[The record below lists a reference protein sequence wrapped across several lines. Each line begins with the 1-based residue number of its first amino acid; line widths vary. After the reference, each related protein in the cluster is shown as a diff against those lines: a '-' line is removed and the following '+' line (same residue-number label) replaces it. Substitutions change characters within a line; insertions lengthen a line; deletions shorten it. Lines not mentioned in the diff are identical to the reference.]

1 MEDPES
7 PRTWTKEYVSARR
20 ADCLEFLREVNLM
33 GLRAVDEGNTLQ
45 AGILLNEILNGFVVM
60 KNSGQY
66 EDMQRYLSIYSGLVA
81 ELALFEE
88 PEEAVRE
95 ARSYGMRPKAGPA
108 EIGEERRKV
117 AIANFLDARDFATT
131 GEMRGCMASIA
142 KELEAGVPIG
152 RIRGKYFPDFPDD
165 VRDCLLR
172 ADRQFFVP
180 RLRRCAPELC
190 YRLDPNR
197 LIFTREL
204 DVGEK
209 VPVDFT
215 KGPARGRSAGS
226 AAGAGR
232 RRRGKYPDFDQ
243 WMAENGY
250 DEEDLEWMCRRVR
263 QRRNLYGVLM
273 LIPPLGVVLLP
284 FWLRAVYLTRVFTC
298 RDYGVDF
305 NWFCKLVMVVYGL
318 PTVYIYP
325 TVMGFIVRWSEW
337 GMGLRTARARVLN
350 IAALVLAAVLG
361 VRALGGLEA
370 VRKLPGAAAAL
381 PGRVVALVR
390 GDRGGAEEPPPPE
403 EERGL
408 VGGWYSVQ
416 LQGPPGFLE
425 PDYMVFRYYRFRED
439 GTFEYA
445 ERRYVLSDAG
455 LSAFQA
461 TWSLAEADETQGSYG
476 LFDGGEELGILT
488 GTPGVTAEDELNYRC
503 ALSGGVLKLWE
514 KFWNEEKEGP
524 CRCYYATDADL
535 GDEEMLITNL
545 SEQSRQLQGE
555 WAAARRTADDT
566 IETTTYI
573 FLENGAFD
581 LRPGVFTKRTHR
593 PELTGWEQDWADDPV
608 FTDSNCVVGGY
619 TFDGTNLVLTIQGAG
634 GMDADTW
641 EDWMETYT
649 VGGDL
654 AETLELDGMNY
665 TVFDPWLGDWEAVWD
680 ALGVDH
686 SVD

>member
-1 MEDPES
+1 MVDPES
-7 PRTWTKEYVSARR
+7 PRTWTKGYVSANR

-45 AGILLNEILNGFVVM
+45 AGILLNEILNGLVVM

-88 PEEAVRE
+88 PERAVRE

-131 GEMRGCMASIA
+131 GEMRSCMASIA
-142 KELEAGVPIG
+142 RELETGAPIG
-152 RIRGKYFPDFPDD
+152 RIRGNYFPDFPDD

-172 ADRQFFVP
+172 ADRQLFVP
-180 RLRRCAPELC
+180 RLRRCAPDRC
-190 YRLDPNR
+190 RRLDPSR
-197 LIFTREL
+197 LVFTREL

-215 KGPARGRSAGS
+215 KGPDRGRSGGS
-226 AAGAGR
+226 ARPARGPR
-232 RRRGKYPDFDQ
+232 RKNCPDFDQ

-263 QRRNLYGVLM
+263 RRKNVYGVLM
-273 LIPPLGVVLLP
+273 LFPPLGVVLLP
-284 FWLRAVYLTRVFTC
+284 FWLRAVYLTRVFSS

-305 NWFCKLVMVVYGL
+305 NWFHKLVTVVYGL

-325 TVMGFIVRWSEW
+325 IVMGWIVRWSEW
-337 GMGLRTARARVLN
+337 GMGLRTARARALSV
-350 IAALVLAAVLG
+350 IALVLAAVLG
-361 VRALGGLEA
+361 FRALGGLEA
-370 VRKLPGAAAAL
+370 VGKLPGAAAAL
-381 PGRVVALVR
+381 PGRVIALVR
-390 GDRGGAEEPPPPE
+390 GSGGGAAEDPPPE

-408 VGGWYSVQ
+408 IGGWYSVQ
-416 LQGPPGFLE
+416 LHAPPGILE
-425 PDYMVFRYYRFRED
+425 PDGMVFRYYRFRED
-439 GTFEYA
+439 GTCQYA
-445 ERRYVLSDAG
+445 EHSYVRSDAG

-461 TWSLAEADETQGSYG
+461 TWSLAEADETQGSYS
-476 LFDGGEELGILT
+476 FDGGEELGILT
-488 GTPGVTAEDELNYRC
+488 GTPGVTAEYELRC
-503 ALSGGVLKLWE
+503 RCELGGGLLKLW
-514 KFWNEEKEGP
+514 NEEELY
-524 CRCYYATDADL
+524 RYCYYATDADL

-545 SEQSRQLQGE
+545 SEQSRRLQGE
-555 WAAARRTADDT
+555 WVTACRTADDT
-566 IETTTYI
+566 IETTIYE
-573 FLENGAFD
+573 FWENGSFI
-581 LRPGVFTKRTHR
+581 LRPGVFTKGIHQ
-593 PELTGWEQDWADDPV
+593 PELTGWQQDWADDPV
-608 FTDSNCVVGGY
+608 FADSNCVVGGY
-619 TFDGTNLVLTIQGAG
+619 TFDGTNLVLSIQEAG
-634 GMDADTW
+634 GMDAGTW
-641 EDWMETYT
+641 EDWTEVHT

-654 AETLELDGMNY
+654 TETLELDGTRFIRM
-665 TVFDPWLGDWEAVWD
+665 DWPAGWGDVWD